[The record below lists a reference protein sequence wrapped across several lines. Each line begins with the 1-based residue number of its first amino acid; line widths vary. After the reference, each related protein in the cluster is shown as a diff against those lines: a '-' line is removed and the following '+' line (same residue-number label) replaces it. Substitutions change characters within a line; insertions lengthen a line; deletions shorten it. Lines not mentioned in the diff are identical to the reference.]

1 MDFDMRSVSW
11 DTDKRVKRAKIIAE
25 QIAHTAKLKKSYSAL
40 EFGCGTGLISF
51 HLYDKL
57 KDITCID
64 TSQGMIETLNSK
76 IQQNKVDNM
85 TAYQHNIDDGH
96 LLTPKYDLIY
106 TSMALHHI
114 IDIDTTLANLYKL
127 LKTDGHLC
135 IVDLDEDD
143 GSFHKLE
150 ADFSGHHGFNQ
161 NQLKEV
167 LGQIGYKEVESH
179 TFYND
184 VKNIDGAEFEYSLF
198 IAIGRK

>member
-1 MDFDMRSVSW
+1 MDFDMRSISW
-11 DTDKRVKRAKIIAE
+11 DTVKRIKRAKIIAE
-25 QIAHTAKLKKSYSAL
+25 QIAHTTKLKKSYSAL

-64 TSQGMIETLNSK
+64 TSQGMIETLKSK
-76 IQQNKVDNM
+76 IQQNKIANM
-85 TAYQHNIDDGH
+85 TAYQYNIDSDH

-106 TSMALHHI
+106 TCMALHHI

-127 LKTDGHLC
+127 LKKNGHLC
-135 IVDLDEDD
+135 IVDLNEDN

-161 NQLKEV
+161 NHLKEV
-167 LGQIGYKEVESH
+167 LRQIGYKEVESQ

-184 VKNIDGAEFEYSLF
+184 VKDIDGAEFQYSLF
-198 IAIGRK
+198 IVLGRK